1 MPIVDVQVV
10 VVEGASVPDGTAK
23 ALADKLATVFASPP
37 GRVWVRLA
45 LLPASF
51 YAEND
56 ESASLLPVFLRVL
69 LADLPP
75 PEVLATRSQAIA
87 GAVAACLNRQPE
99 LVHVEYAPP
108 GRGRVAFGG
117 ELLR

>member
-10 VVEGASVPDGTAK
+10 VAEGASVPAGAPQ
-23 ALADKLATVFASPP
+23 ALASALATVFASPP

-56 ESASLLPVFLRVL
+56 EPATVLPVFLRIL
-69 LADLPP
+69 LADLPSS
-75 PEVLATRSQAIA
+75 EVLSIQSKAIA
-87 GAVAACLNRQPE
+87 NAVATCLNRQPE

-117 ELLR
+117 ELLE

>member
-10 VVEGASVPDGTAK
+10 VVEGTSVPDGTAK
-23 ALADKLATVFASPP
+23 ALADQLATVFASSP

-45 LLPASF
+45 LLPAGC

-56 ESASLLPVFLRVL
+56 ASATVLPVFLRVL

-75 PEVLATRSQAIA
+75 PELLSVQSKAIA
-87 GAVAACLNRQPE
+87 GAVAACLNRRPE
-99 LVHVEYAPP
+99 LVHVEYAPA

-117 ELLR
+117 QLLR